1 MIVVTSWDDGHPHD
15 ERIADMLA
23 RYGFSGTFFVPVCNS
38 EGRPVLSG
46 SALRRL
52 SHSFEIG
59 GHTLDHVY
67 LTGLDQEEVHH
78 QIRCGK
84 EGIEQQLGRGIE
96 GFCYPGGRMNAA
108 IRSAV
113 HQHGFRYGRTI
124 ENLRIDCNGN
134 PYSLPTTLQ
143 FFPHTKNILIKNFL
157 RYGLWTRRAA
167 ILKLAIQADN
177 WWDRLPVIAES
188 MAHTNGVMHIW
199 GHSWEIEKYGLWN
212 QLEHMLK
219 RISLLRPQSMTVLEV
234 FSEGRRFGK

>member
-1 MIVVTSWDDGHPHD
+1 MILVTSWDDGHPHD

-23 RYGFSGTFFVPVCNS
+23 RYGFSGTFFVPVRNS

-67 LTGLDQEEVHH
+67 LTGLDKKEVHH

-84 EGIEQQLGRGIE
+84 EGVEQYLGREIK
-96 GFCYPGGRMNAA
+96 GFCYPGGRVNAS
-108 IRSAV
+108 IRDAV
-113 HQHGFRYGRTI
+113 LESGFCYGRTI
-124 ENLRIDCNGN
+124 ENLRIDCNGS

-143 FFPHTKNILIKNFL
+143 YFPHTKDILVKNFL
-157 RYGLWTRRAA
+157 RYGSWSRRAA
-167 ILKLAIQADN
+167 TLKLAIQAEN

-188 MAHTNGVMHIW
+188 MAHTNGVLHIW
-199 GHSWEIEKYGLWN
+199 GHSWEVEKYGLWN
-212 QLEHMLK
+212 KLEQMLK
-219 RISLLRPQSMTVLEV
+219 RMSSLRPASMTVLEV
-234 FSEGRRFGK
+234 SSEGCRLGR